1 MLNTTECYAGAF
13 RIRQKSKE
21 TALTMVNDRW
31 FKLLFALIFCLCI
44 GACIRAPICEI
55 SDSTGVINL
64 YGKSPPRVLIV
75 YQSKYGSTKQYAE
88 WIHREIPSQMADIT
102 NCNALEFAKYD
113 VIVFGSYIR
122 TGRIVVAPVIIETWN
137 AIKGK
142 KIVLF
147 TTSGTPPE
155 HPNIGKI
162 YNANLPHEITKE
174 IKYFPLHGRMLH
186 MDLSFYDESLVAV
199 GRMMEKDETLKRFMT
214 EDFDDVEPENIL
226 PVLEYIKA
234 LLTR

>member
-1 MLNTTECYAGAF
+1 
-13 RIRQKSKE
+13 
-21 TALTMVNDRW
+21 MVNDRW
-31 FKLLFALIFCLCI
+31 FKLLVALILCLCI
-44 GACIRAPICEI
+44 GACTHAPICEI

-64 YGKSPPRVLIV
+64 YGKSPSRVLIV

-88 WIHREIPSQMADIT
+88 WIHREIPSQMVDIKK
-102 NCNALEFAKYD
+102 CNALEFTKYD
-113 VIVFGSYIR
+113 MIVFGSYIR
-122 TGRIVVAPVIIETWN
+122 TGQIVIAPVIIENWN

-147 TTSGTPPE
+147 TTSGTPPG

-162 YNANLPHEITKE
+162 YNTNLPHEIRKE

-186 MDLSFYDESLVAV
+186 KDLSSYDESLVTV

-214 EDFDDVEPENIL
+214 EDFDDVKPENIS

-234 LLTR
+234 LLTRK